1 MEENQDLNNVVVD
14 NTVPAAEPVPT
25 EVPETPAPEV
35 APVEAAPVEVPVE
48 QPVEVPVE
56 ATPVVEQA
64 PVEVPVEATPVTPVV
79 EEVAPVEEAT
89 PVETPVAEPAPV
101 EAAPVEV
108 PAEAP
113 AAEVAPVE
121 AVPVDGPVVEVVQD
135 TPAIGEATPE
145 LPVVEPAPAVNEMP
159 ETPTDAPAVD
169 ATVTPEAPVEGAAT
183 AAPTEEKKS
192 KTGLILIVI
201 LLLVAVGAAVY
212 FFLIKGKDEP
222 APKPVENNTV
232 VERAAKYFKDGNN
245 ELTLYS
251 DDNTYV
257 LVLNGSTYTGTFNAT
272 STEITFNGGKEY
284 RTEGCNDVT
293 GLTFILQVNEDGT
306 YAGTEGMVSGVSF
319 SEVSKGDVAAFTETE
334 CIAPA
339 TPEENTTTP
348 EENTTTEE
356 PATVAVE
363 NVTLDVTEKTLKV
376 NETFTLVATVTPED
390 ATNKAVEWSSADKKI
405 ATVDKNGKVK
415 AVKAGTVKITVKT
428 KDGGKKATCSVTV
441 QADET
446 AATNNTTSD
455 ETALNKPNCT
465 YDVTKVNTEGSSQY
479 NKFKSSLNTKGQNVG
494 TESAQ
499 GCKSL
504 SDIIADVKAAV
515 KAEAE
520 KCWKDEYVTKAVESA
535 ECKLTPGCDKTSKYG
550 TEAKYDEDKKDSIV
564 KIWTN
569 PTWNCAK
576 TEEDYKL

>member
-25 EVPETPAPEV
+25 EVPVTPVVEA

-79 EEVAPVEEAT
+79 EEVAPVVEAT
-89 PVETPVAEPAPV
+89 PVPETPVAEAAPV

-108 PAEAP
+108 PVETPAP
-113 AAEVAPVE
+113 EVAPVE
-121 AVPVDGPVVEVVQD
+121 AAPVEGPVVEVVQE
-135 TPAIGEATPE
+135 TPAIGEAAPE

-159 ETPTDAPAVD
+159 ETPTDAPAVE
-169 ATVTPEAPVEGAAT
+169 AVVTPEAPVEGAA
-183 AAPTEEKKS
+183 PVEEKKS

-251 DDNTYV
+251 DDNTFVFV
-257 LVLNGSTYTGTFNAT
+257 LADSTFTGTYTAT
-272 STEITFNGGKEY
+272 STEITLNGVKEY
-284 RTEGCNDVT
+284 RTDGCSDVT
-293 GLTFILQVNEDGT
+293 GLIITLQVNEDGT
-306 YAGTEGMVSGVSF
+306 FAGTEGIVSGTKF
-319 SEVSKGDVAAFTETE
+319 SEVSKSDVAAFTETD
-334 CIAPA
+334 CVVPA
-339 TPEENTTTP
+339 TPEENTTPTTP

-363 NVTLDVTEKTLKV
+363 KVELDATEKTLKV
-376 NETFTLVATVTPED
+376 KETFTLVATVTPED
-390 ATNKAVEWSSADKKI
+390 ATNKAVEWSSANNKI
-405 ATVDKNGKVK
+405 AKVDKNGKVT

-441 QADET
+441 EAEET
-446 AATNNTTSD
+446 AAENTTSD

-479 NKFKSSLNTKGQNVG
+479 NKLKNALNTKGQNAG
-494 TESAQ
+494 TTSAQ
-499 GCKSL
+499 GCKPL
-504 SDIIADVKAAV
+504 SEIIADVKAAV
-515 KAEAE
+515 KEEAE

-550 TEAKYDEDKKDSIV
+550 SEAIFEEGKKNSIIS
-564 KIWTN
+564 IWTN

-576 TEEDYKL
+576 TEADYKL